1 MMDTKSLVLAAKA
14 RFNHNSA
21 KAYLK
26 EKYDAKL
33 LVAEQ
38 GGLWKADQ
46 ETIAFLSV
54 MSNDY
59 DDRVI
64 IMDTFQNPVL
74 VDRSELLSKLKSVYD
89 SVMLEW
95 YNEWKELESKR

>member
-1 MMDTKSLVLAAKA
+1 MDTKTLLAEARA

-33 LVAEQ
+33 LVADQ

-46 ETIAFLSV
+46 ETIAFLSSFLNEEV
-54 MSNDY
+54 
-59 DDRVI
+59 VLI
-64 IMDTFQNPVL
+64 DTFDNPVKVNRQDL
-74 VDRSELLSKLKSVYD
+74 IDKLRSTYHE
-89 SVMLEW
+89 VMNEW
-95 YNEWKELESKR
+95 HDEWKELETKR

>member
-1 MMDTKSLVLAAKA
+1 MDTKTLITDAKA

-21 KAYLK
+21 KAYLA
-26 EKYDAKL
+26 EKYNAKL
-33 LVAEQ
+33 FIAEQ

-46 ETIAFLSV
+46 QTIAFLSI
-54 MSNDY
+54 MINDY
-59 DDRVI
+59 DDRVV
-64 IMDTFQNPVL
+64 IMDTFENPVL
-74 VDRSELLSKLKSVYD
+74 VDRCELLSKLKQVYN